1 MIYLERTITLSE
13 IGSGFSSDGSKVEC
27 ILKAEQFGD
36 RLSLKLSPFHLAP
49 LSEGRYTCLLTDGKE
64 VLTLPV
70 GTPVSLRSELSL
82 KEPFCALL
90 CFVHTLV
97 TPVAFGSYLSFSCD
111 LDALLSRLA
120 PKEEAPLSAPAKE
133 AEEEVPLSAPAKEAE
148 EEVPLSAPAKEAEEE
163 KTYDDFLLPEENF
176 YPEREEIDDSY
187 YQSVKEEVEE
197 SFSALPVFSAFR
209 QTLPCALFVKA
220 GETILG
226 KLYQGERVK
235 YLLFGAK
242 TREELP
248 KQHRD
253 KAYFVPF
260 DFRKETEG
268 YYLLFQSG
276 KDGSIL

>member
-49 LSEGRYTCLLTDGKE
+49 LSEGTYSCLLTDGKE
-64 VLTLPV
+64 ILTVPV
-70 GTPVSLRSELSL
+70 GTPVTLRSELSL

-97 TPVAFGSYLSFSCD
+97 TPVAFGSYKSFSCD
-111 LDALLSRLA
+111 LDALLSHLK
-120 PKEEAPLSAPAKE
+120 PKEEVPSRAPEKE
-133 AEEEVPLSAPAKEAE
+133 TLNER
-148 EEVPLSAPAKEAEEE
+148 
-163 KTYDDFLLPEENF
+163 TYDDSLLAEENF
-176 YPEREEIDDSY
+176 YPSEEEIDDSY
-187 YQSVKEEVEE
+187 YQSVKDEVEE
-197 SFSALPVFSAFR
+197 SFSSLPSFSGFKE
-209 QTLPCALFVKA
+209 TLPYALFVQA
-220 GETILG
+220 EGAILG
-226 KLYQGERVK
+226 KLYQGDRVK

-242 TREELP
+242 TKEELP
-248 KQHRD
+248 KEHRD

-260 DFRKETEG
+260 DFWKETDG
-268 YYLLFQSG
+268 YFLLFQSG